1 MVRANR
7 PPAPNQAKAPI
18 RLTFAAPVNT
28 EPTADQERWQ
38 DCEPRCSLSRP
49 EPDGRA
55 CRHAPMIA
63 RRPGPPFR
71 RGTLSIL
78 LLAFAALAVAAC
90 GSSVPGAS
98 TAPSPSLAPTVAP
111 PTGPESA
118 VDAVR
123 TRVPLFDGITARDP
137 DLIGQGTFWTADP
150 TGDGWRVA
158 FETGW
163 GDCPAGCIDRHTWT
177 WDVAADGSIT
187 FVAEDGSPLPEDI
200 LAAMKAGSTRTGV
213 AGRATGGPTCPV
225 ERPGDPTC
233 APRLVGGA
241 ELAILDASGAGV
253 AVVTTD
259 GSGYVRLLLAPGEYT
274 LEAPAVEGFM
284 SGPAPA
290 PFTVQDGAETWI
302 DLSWDTGI
310 R

>member
-28 EPTADQERWQ
+28 EPTADLERWQ
-38 DCEPRCSLSRP
+38 DCEPRCFLSRP
-49 EPDGRA
+49 EPESRA
-55 CRHAPMIA
+55 RRLAPMTD
-63 RRPGPPFR
+63 RRPCPPLR
-71 RGTLSIL
+71 RGTLAIL
-78 LLAFAALAVAAC
+78 LSVAALAAAAC
-90 GSSVPGAS
+90 GSSAPGAS
-98 TAPSPSLAPTVAP
+98 TAPSPSPAPSVAQV
-111 PTGPESA
+111 TSPESA
-118 VDAVR
+118 VDAIR
-123 TRVPLFDGITARDP
+123 ARVPLFDGIAARNP
-137 DLIGQGTFWTADP
+137 DLIGQGTFWTADAAA
-150 TGDGWRVA
+150 GGWRVT

-177 WDVAADGSIT
+177 WDVAVDGTIA
-187 FVAEDGSPLPEDI
+187 FVAEDGSPLSDDVF
-200 LAAMKAGSTRTGV
+200 AAMQAGSPRTGV

-241 ELAILDASGAGV
+241 ELAILDASGAQV
-253 AVVTTD
+253 ARVTTD
-259 GSGYVRLLLAPGEYT
+259 GSGYYRLALAPGEYT
-274 LEAPAVEGFM
+274 LQGPAVEGFM

-302 DLSWDTGI
+302 DLSWDTGM